1 MLELREFTE
10 IIDGEW
16 AETPV
21 GAKKPTAEELTSA
34 IQAMITRQ
42 VIYASTPGL
51 GGAYEIVS
59 AYGSFFARYF
69 GAMGLR
75 FVSSPRDQ
83 MVALSVP
90 QGESRYDSVYVRLNK
105 DETLVLLAL
114 RLVWEE
120 AVANQDI
127 AEGGICETTTG
138 DLVDRYKTATQL
150 EPPNESR
157 LADILRLFQRRGAV
171 KVGKRDRVERVTPV
185 SILPGVT
192 ILAPDTFIDD
202 MKLLATAPPGGHDQ
216 AANQND
222 G

>member
-1 MLELREFTE
+1 MLELREFSE
-10 IIDGEW
+10 IVDGEW
-16 AETPV
+16 PETPV
-21 GAKKPTAEELTSA
+21 GAKTPSDDELKSA
-34 IQAMITRQ
+34 LQVMMTRQ
-42 VIYASTPGL
+42 IIYASTPGL
-51 GGAYEIVS
+51 GGTYEIVRT
-59 AYGSFFARYF
+59 YGSFFARYF

-75 FVSSPRDQ
+75 FVFSPRDQ

-90 QGESRYDSVYVRLNK
+90 QGESRYDSVYERLNK
-105 DETLVLLAL
+105 DETLVLLAM
-114 RLVWEE
+114 RLIWEE

-138 DLVDRYKTATQL
+138 DLVDKYKTAARL
-150 EPPNESR
+150 EPPNEGR
-157 LADILRLFQRRGAV
+157 LMEILRFFQRRGAIR
-171 KVGKRDRVERVTPV
+171 VGKRDRIERVTPV

-202 MKLLATAPPGGHDQ
+202 MKLLAAAPSGTFDE